1 MVAYEG
7 QLLKRKCF
15 TFILGNITYNTHI
28 TSNYIINLAANQ
40 NQLDTLE
47 ILISQHLGWRSLTAL
62 SEETYVVHNLCRHV
76 FFLWREPIYND
87 VEFMNLEFLSKKKNW
102 QLKLWGYQSVEF
114 ICLNM
119 IVFTRQILNNKGA
132 LLLPTGRAPRH
143 GSSKWRQ
150 VLRLSVELL
159 SNKKPSLW
167 GDKETNCTD
176 SGNRLETLISHM
188 AGCQYD
194 CFVTPTCDA
203 IISEYHS
210 KYAAACCNTC
220 NMFYAYHLTEFF
232 IQNSLAP
239 PIKTTPAS
247 LPMDV
252 LCPQFLVPGPRLDG
266 RRYDQ
271 IDWWN

>member
-1 MVAYEG
+1 M
-7 QLLKRKCF
+7 
-15 TFILGNITYNTHI
+15 TFPDST
-28 TSNYIINLAANQ
+28 
-40 NQLDTLE
+40 
-47 ILISQHLGWRSLTAL
+47 
-62 SEETYVVHNLCRHV
+62 
-76 FFLWREPIYND
+76 LWRNIHRSQFVSSRFFFCEGKLNI
-87 VEFMNLEFLSKKKNW
+87 MMWNLWIWSFYLTKKKW

-119 IVFTRQILNNKGA
+119 IVFTRPILNNKGA
-132 LLLPTGRAPRH
+132 LLLPTGRAPRR

-150 VLRLSVELL
+150 VLRHSVELL
-159 SNKKPSLW
+159 SNKKPSPF
-167 GDKETNCTD
+167 GDKETNTSLHWQWKPVGD
-176 SGNRLETLISHM
+176 THIPHGWVSIRLFCYPNMWCYH
-188 AGCQYD
+188 
-194 CFVTPTCDA
+194 
-203 IISEYHS
+203 IIANMLL
-210 KYAAACCNTC
+210 YAATPATC
-220 NMFYAYHLTEFF
+220 SMPYHLTQFF